1 MQRCVKCDDRF
12 SGEEIN
18 EWRQDHE
25 SFSTRP
31 FMCPDCYDTF
41 SRQDLEDQFA
51 ELMGKSKKAGVI

>member
-1 MQRCVKCDDRF
+1 MQRCTKCGDRF

-18 EWRQDHE
+18 EWRHDNE

-41 SRQDLEDQFA
+41 SRQDLENQFA
-51 ELMGKSKKAGVI
+51 ELMGVKASALR